1 MPGLQRPLL
10 KQEATS
16 MSFVVTTA
24 AQSPTASLGLTSLID
39 SFMITVPLAAANS
52 VFLGFDQGVTVT
64 TGVELLAGTTSNF
77 RIPQDRQLY
86 EIQNLLVTI
95 ARCLAGENKPF
106 EDIPFIVWDMSS
118 IYLIAAANTTISL
131 ALFKAVYI

>member
-1 MPGLQRPLL
+1 
-10 KQEATS
+10 
-16 MSFVVTTA
+16 MSFTVTTA

-52 VFLGFDQGVTVT
+52 IFLGFDQGVTVT

-86 EIQNLLVTI
+86 EIQNLLIKLVK
-95 ARCLAGENKPF
+95 CFSPNNEPY

-118 IYLIAAANTTISL
+118 IFLIATANTVISL